1 MTIKHSIYLLLL
13 AVIPLFAGCG
23 ADEESVDERK
33 SAAARSLECEI
44 VDFPC
49 TWDEVPPAVKEQTVT
64 LGEVAGL
71 YGVNVSL
78 ADISSF
84 LLEQPEV
91 VYTEVL
97 GTGVRYRVEG
107 GRPAWV
113 YPRDELAHHSI
124 DTGID
129 QEGVEPGAQVSTAP
143 VGPSLTQAVSQIG
156 RWLGPPRAY
165 AQSVDE
171 ADRHGV
177 AAEIVGRGKRA
188 LILSPFEWE
197 WLLKRQEH
205 TAEAM
210 ARLAAY
216 IKDYQPEHGGEVVF
230 HADVYQFE
238 DNPVGPQQ
246 RVLLSDEVQFAD
258 FLKWDTFNTVVLAT
272 HGTRH
277 RCSREPPV
285 GGKKIPVDPADSPA
299 GDTSDDCPLIWAG
312 RAKQSDYGAYV
323 GVEIVSFV
331 GMEYRE
337 FPGLTR
343 PEAAQCVEDLHSWR
357 QAGKKGLEPTTL
369 DGKPCRLGQERGK
382 DMIALWTPFFEAQY
396 PGGLNNVILFLA
408 SCRSA
413 VNDVLLKQ
421 FAQKGNKQVAVF
433 GFDDA
438 VAAVDGFRLAYKMIE
453 LIEKGVD
460 NQGILKAL
468 KEMDRSRTTH
478 LRGRALALGDEVLP
492 ATPAELIEVS
502 ENRTHG
508 RDIVMLVDAAGTE
521 LGNESTVRV
530 VETRGQPDDHLAL
543 QAQVIGLDADFARSL
558 SLQVHVAGEAD
569 SGERYRPSRE
579 VSPWVYR
586 HPGDVSLGRKAQDG
600 EIVDLEVSVEFPGGN
615 KSLWKYENITLTTQE
630 CAWSASVTG
639 HSPAQGDF
647 SGTSGSIKIDDGSW
661 PPLSIDAVVQ
671 DEDPQ
676 PQPPWLVIRLQNYD
690 RTKLADPSF
699 VSEIHFALPNVKPG
713 QIGAFQRVWG
723 KLVTGPQ
730 SHSGNADYL
739 RRDLVGLPEGSGIG
753 HLLTSSVNLTRNDG
767 ERLEGTFDARF
778 LNQRVFRELD
788 ILDQHPLGV
797 GVHAISKAEFRA
809 QGQFSLQASG
819 CGGGFRRS
827 R

>member
-1 MTIKHSIYLLLL
+1 
-13 AVIPLFAGCG
+13 
-23 ADEESVDERK
+23 
-33 SAAARSLECEI
+33 
-44 VDFPC
+44 
-49 TWDEVPPAVKEQTVT
+49 
-64 LGEVAGL
+64 
-71 YGVNVSL
+71 
-78 ADISSF
+78 
-84 LLEQPEV
+84 V
-91 VYTEVL
+91 V
-97 GTGVRYRVEG
+97 
-107 GRPAWV
+107 
-113 YPRDELAHHSI
+113 
-124 DTGID
+124 
-129 QEGVEPGAQVSTAP
+129 Q
-143 VGPSLTQAVSQIG
+143 
-156 RWLGPPRAY
+156 
-165 AQSVDE
+165 
-171 ADRHGV
+171 
-177 AAEIVGRGKRA
+177 GKRA

-197 WLLKRQEH
+197 WLLKKQEH
-205 TAEAM
+205 TGEAM
-210 ARLAAY
+210 ARLAMH
-216 IKDYQPEHGGEVVF
+216 IKDYQSKHGGEVVF

-238 DNPVGPQQ
+238 DNPLGPQQ
-246 RVLLSDEVQFAD
+246 RVQLSDEVQFAD
-258 FLKWDTFNTVVLAT
+258 FLEWDTFSTIVLAT

-285 GGKKIPVDPADSPA
+285 GGEKMPHDPVDSPL

-323 GVEIVSFV
+323 GVEIVSFT

-343 PEAAQCVEDLHSWR
+343 PEAAQCAEDLDAWR
-357 QAGKKGLEPTTL
+357 QAGKDGAEPTTH
-369 DGKPCRLGQERGK
+369 DGKPCRLGRERDK

-433 GFDDA
+433 GFDDT
-438 VAAVDGFRLAYKMIE
+438 VAAVDGFSLAYKMVE

-460 NQGILKAL
+460 NQRILRVL

-478 LRGRALALGDEVLP
+478 LRGRALALGDELLP
-492 ATPAELIEVS
+492 AEPAELVEVS

-508 RDIVMLVDAAGTE
+508 RDIVMLVDAAGAE
-521 LGNESTVRV
+521 LDNESTVRV
-530 VETRGQPDDHLAL
+530 VKAEGQPEDRLAL
-543 QAQVIGLDADFARSL
+543 QAQVIGLEADFARSL

-579 VSPWVYR
+579 VAQWVHR
-586 HPGDVSLGRKAQDG
+586 HPGDVSLGRKAEDG
-600 EIVDLEVSVEFPGGN
+600 EVVDLEVSVEFPGGN
-615 KSLWKYENITLTTQE
+615 RSLWTYENITLTMQE

-647 SGTSGSIKIDDGSW
+647 SGTSGSAKIDDGSW
-661 PPLSIDAVVQ
+661 PPLSVDAVVQ
-671 DEDPQ
+671 DGDPQ

-690 RTKLADPSF
+690 RARLADPAF
-699 VSEIHFALPNVKPG
+699 VSEIHFALPGLKPG
-713 QIGAFQRVWG
+713 QTGAFHRVWG
-723 KLVTGPQ
+723 KLSTGPE

-753 HLLTSSVNLTRNDG
+753 HLLSSSVNLTRND
-767 ERLEGTFDARF
+767 EQRVEGTFDARF
-778 LNQRVFRELD
+778 LNQRLFRQLD

-797 GVHAISKAEFRA
+797 GVHPITKAEFRA
-809 QGQFSLQASG
+809 QGQFSLQTSG